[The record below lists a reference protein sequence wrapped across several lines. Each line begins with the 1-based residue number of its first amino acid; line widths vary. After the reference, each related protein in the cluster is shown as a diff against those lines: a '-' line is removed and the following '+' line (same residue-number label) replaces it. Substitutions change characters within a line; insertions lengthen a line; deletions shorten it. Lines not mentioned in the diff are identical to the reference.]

1 MKANRLTI
9 TIKCKYGM
17 LTIAKPAVMVRLVVD
32 YDFDCIDGSD
42 FGHVI
47 Y

>member
-1 MKANRLTI
+1 M
-9 TIKCKYGM
+9 KCKYSM
-17 LTIAKPAVMVRLVVD
+17 LAIPKLAVMVRLVVD

-42 FGHVI
+42 FDHVI